1 MILLVDDEEGY
12 RELVARILA
21 KAGYEVVQ
29 AADGI
34 EALSLLEKSEID
46 LVISDILMPV
56 LNGYALVARLRAKW
70 PHMPV
75 ILTTGFLSQDA
86 AKSMMKGSVDF
97 IPKPIVP
104 EVLIQTV
111 QRLVPQLARHNPADL
126 EYAQADRAVD
136 QKVHTNKM
144 KPMVSNTSPSKE
156 TRTD

>member
-12 RELVARILA
+12 RELVARILT

-34 EALSLLEKSEID
+34 EALSLLEKSKID

-75 ILTTGFLSQDA
+75 ILTTGYLSQNA
-86 AKSMMKGSVDF
+86 AKSMMNGSVDF
-97 IPKPIVP
+97 IPKPIDP
-104 EVLIQTV
+104 EVLIPTV
-111 QRLVPQLARHNPADL
+111 QRLVPQL
-126 EYAQADRAVD
+126 V
-136 QKVHTNKM
+136 
-144 KPMVSNTSPSKE
+144 NTFVPDN
-156 TRTD
+156 TVPVTPPRDPRLQ